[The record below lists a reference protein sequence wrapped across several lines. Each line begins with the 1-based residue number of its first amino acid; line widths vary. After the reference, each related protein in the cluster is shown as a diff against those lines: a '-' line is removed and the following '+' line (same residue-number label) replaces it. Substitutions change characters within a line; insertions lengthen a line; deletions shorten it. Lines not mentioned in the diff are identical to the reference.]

1 MGVEDTVNI
10 VFVKVGHIDGH
21 AFNVDHGYKDGHAY
35 TCTWFGVVI
44 RGTIGRRNV
53 QP

>member
-10 VFVKVGHIDGH
+10 VFVNVGHIDGH
-21 AFNVDHGYKDGHAY
+21 AFNVDHGYTDRNAY
-35 TCTWFGVVI
+35 TCTWSFVVS
-44 RGTIGRRNV
+44 RGTIGGKNV